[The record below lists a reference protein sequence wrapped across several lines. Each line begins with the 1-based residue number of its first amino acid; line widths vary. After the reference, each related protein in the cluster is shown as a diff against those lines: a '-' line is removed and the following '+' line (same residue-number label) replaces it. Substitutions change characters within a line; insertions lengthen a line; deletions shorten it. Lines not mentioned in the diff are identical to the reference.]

1 MVSDNRSKWDRLVVA
16 HDAVARP
23 ADGGV
28 MPEHHPHV
36 ALLTCADARIGPMAL
51 FGLDPGEA
59 FVVRVAGNS
68 ATADVVASLTFAV
81 EALAVDLVVVLG
93 HTGCGAVAAAMAA
106 TTDVSYSPILA
117 PIDEVIEWCAAQREH
132 SAETGPLDARTVLQ
146 ANVARNVARLRRDR
160 GPLGAAIAAGRVDV
174 RGAVIDLVSGELT
187 EIGDDGH
194 PKGATPRPS
203 DRST

>member
-1 MVSDNRSKWDRLVVA
+1 MVNDNRSKWDRLVVA

-51 FGLDPGEA
+51 FGLEPGEA

-68 ATADVVASLTFAV
+68 ATPDVVASLTFAV
-81 EALAVDLVVVLG
+81 DALGVDLVVVLG
-93 HTGCGAVAAAMAA
+93 HTGCGAVAAALAA

-117 PIDEVIEWCAAQREH
+117 PIDEVIEWCTAQHEHGATAA
-132 SAETGPLDARTVLQ
+132 PPDAITVLR

-174 RGAVIDLVSGELT
+174 RGAVIDLVSGDLV
-187 EIGDDGH
+187 EIDLDGH
-194 PKGATPRPS
+194 PIG
-203 DRST
+203 

>member
-51 FGLDPGEA
+51 FGLEPGEA

-68 ATADVVASLTFAV
+68 ATPDVVASLTFAV
-81 EALAVDLVVVLG
+81 DALGVDLVVVLG

-117 PIDEVIEWCAAQREH
+117 PIDEVIEWCAAQHEQR
-132 SAETGPLDARTVLQ
+132 ARTGPPHAAEVLR

-174 RGAVIDLVSGELT
+174 RGAVIDLVTGDLV

-194 PKGATPRPS
+194 PIDSAR
-203 DRST
+203 

>member
-1 MVSDNRSKWDRLVVA
+1 MVNDNRSKWDRLVVA

-51 FGLDPGEA
+51 FGLEPGEA

-68 ATADVVASLTFAV
+68 ATPDVVASLTFAV
-81 EALAVDLVVVLG
+81 DALGVDLVVVLG

-117 PIDEVIEWCAAQREH
+117 PIDEVIEWCTAQHEHEHGPSAA
-132 SAETGPLDARTVLQ
+132 PDATTVLR

-174 RGAVIDLVSGELT
+174 RGAVIDLVTGDLV
-187 EIGDDGH
+187 EIDLDGH
-194 PKGATPRPS
+194 PNG
-203 DRST
+203 

>member
-1 MVSDNRSKWDRLVVA
+1 S
-16 HDAVARP
+16 
-23 ADGGV
+23 GGV
-28 MPEHHPHV
+28 MPEHHPQV
-36 ALLTCADARIGPMAL
+36 AVLTCADARIGPMAL
-51 FGLDPGEA
+51 FGLEPGEA

-81 EALAVDLVVVLG
+81 EALGVDLVVVLG

-117 PIDEVIEWCAAQREH
+117 PIDEVIEWCAAQH
-132 SAETGPLDARTVLQ
+132 DLDQPAEPLATSTVLR

-174 RGAVIDLVSGELT
+174 RGAVVDLISGELV
-187 EIGDDGH
+187 EIDDTGH
-194 PKGATPRPS
+194 PIRPGS
-203 DRST
+203 PI

>member
-1 MVSDNRSKWDRLVVA
+1 MASDDRSKWERLVAA
-16 HDAVARP
+16 HELVARP
-23 ADGGV
+23 AAGGV

-36 ALLTCADARIGPMAL
+36 AVLTCADARIGPMAL
-51 FGLDPGEA
+51 FGLEPGEA

-81 EALAVDLVVVLG
+81 EALRVDLVVVLG
-93 HTGCGAVAAAMAA
+93 HTGCGAMAAAMAA

-117 PIDEVIEWCAAQREH
+117 PIDEVIEWCAAQHDHHGR
-132 SAETGPLDARTVLQ
+132 AGPLDMTTVLR

-174 RGAVIDLVSGELT
+174 RGAVIDLVTGDLV
-187 EIGDDGH
+187 EIAHDGH
-194 PKGATPRPS
+194 PTDSTLRRTTP
-203 DRST
+203 

>member
-1 MVSDNRSKWDRLVVA
+1 
-16 HDAVARP
+16 
-23 ADGGV
+23 

-51 FGLDPGEA
+51 FGLEPGEA

-68 ATADVVASLTFAV
+68 ATPDVVASLTFAV
-81 EALAVDLVVVLG
+81 DALGVDLVVVLG

-117 PIDEVIEWCAAQREH
+117 PIDEVIEWCTAQHEPGATAA
-132 SAETGPLDARTVLQ
+132 PPDATTVLR

-160 GPLGAAIAAGRVDV
+160 GPLGASIAAGRVDV
-174 RGAVIDLVSGELT
+174 RGAVIDLVTGDLV
-187 EIGDDGH
+187 EIDLDGH
-194 PKGATPRPS
+194 PIG
-203 DRST
+203 